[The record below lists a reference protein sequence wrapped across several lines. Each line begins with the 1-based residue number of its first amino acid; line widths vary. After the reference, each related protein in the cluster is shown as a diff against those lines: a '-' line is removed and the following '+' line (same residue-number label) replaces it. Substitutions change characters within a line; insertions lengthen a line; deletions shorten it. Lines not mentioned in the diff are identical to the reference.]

1 MRTVPGE
8 QKNSKN
14 HNMIRS
20 MTGFGKATLEL
31 EDKTI
36 NVEIRSLNSKGAD
49 ISLRLSSG
57 LRNYE
62 LELRNDISKQL
73 ERGKIDLSIYIES
86 KKAETPVEINI
97 DLAKAYHDQ
106 LRNLALELNEP
117 IGDALAQVL
126 KFPDV
131 LKSERKETDENEWKQ
146 IRQCVNEAIVQLNK
160 FRDMEGLSLQKD
172 FEERLNKIG
181 TCLEEI
187 KKLDLIRINAIKDRI
202 RGNIEDVLGK
212 GKIDENRFEQ
222 ELIYYVE
229 KLDINEEKVRLK
241 THLDYFIE
249 TCKETAPGRKLNFI
263 SQEIGREI
271 NTIGSKANDAQMQK
285 LVVIMKDELEKIKEQ
300 ANNVL

>member
-1 MRTVPGE
+1 
-8 QKNSKN
+8 
-14 HNMIRS
+14 MIKS

-31 EDKTI
+31 QDKTVT
-36 NVEIRSLNSKGAD
+36 VEIRSLNSKSAD

-62 LELRNDISKQL
+62 LELRNELSKQL

-86 KKAETPVEINI
+86 KKTETPVEINI
-97 DLAKAYHDQ
+97 ELAKAYYQQ
-106 LRNLALELNEP
+106 LVKLANELNEP
-117 IGDALAQVL
+117 ANGVGLLTQVL

-131 LKSERKETDENEWKQ
+131 LKSERKETDDLEWKQ
-146 IRQCVNEAIVQLNK
+146 IKQCVNEAVLQLNN
-160 FRDMEGLSLQKD
+160 FRELEGLSLKTD
-172 FEERLNKIG
+172 FETRLSKME

-187 KKLDLIRINAIKDRI
+187 KTLDFIRINSIKDRI
-202 RGNIEDVLGK
+202 RNNMIDVIGK

-241 THLDYFIE
+241 THLDYFIDTCNE
-249 TCKETAPGRKLNFI
+249 TSPGRKLNFI

-271 NTIGSKANDAQMQK
+271 NTIGSKANDAQIQK
-285 LVVIMKDELEKIKEQ
+285 LVVLMKDELEKIKEQ

>member
-1 MRTVPGE
+1 
-8 QKNSKN
+8 
-14 HNMIRS
+14 MIKS
-20 MTGFGKATLEL
+20 MTGFGKATREYNG
-31 EDKTI
+31 KTI
-36 NVEIRSLNSKGAD
+36 VVEIRSLNSKAAD

-62 LELRNDISKQL
+62 LELRNEISKQL

-86 KKAETPVEINI
+86 NKVETPVEINLE
-97 DLAKAYHDQ
+97 LAKAYHEQ
-106 LRNLALELNEP
+106 LKKLANA
-117 IGDALAQVL
+117 IGETFSESIAQVL

-131 LKSERKETDENEWKQ
+131 MKSERKETDENEWKE
-146 IRQCVNEAIVQLNK
+146 IKQCVNEAIVQLNN
-160 FRDMEGLSLQKD
+160 FRDIEGKSLLKD
-172 FEERLNKIG
+172 FEERLGKIG

-187 KKLDLIRINAIKDRI
+187 KKLDVLRINNIKERI
-202 RGNIEDVLGK
+202 RTNLEEVIGK

-249 TCKETAPGRKLNFI
+249 TCKEPSAGRKLNFI

-271 NTIGSKANDAQMQK
+271 NTIGSKANDAPMQK